1 MRHFADP
8 MFWEC
13 LNRLPEDIQLL
24 AHKNFELL
32 KGNERHPSVRLK
44 KVGRFWSARVGKDYR
59 ALAHERAEGLQ
70 WFWIGPH
77 HEYDK
82 FL

>member
-8 MFWEC
+8 LFWEN
-13 LNRLPEDIQLL
+13 LNRLPEDIQAL

-32 KGNERHPSVRLK
+32 KANERDPSVRLK

-59 ALAHERAEGLQ
+59 ALAHERSEGLQ